1 MLELITTV
9 LLVGCVYLITK
20 LEHKVNELQ
29 DEVHA
34 LHHSL
39 DVETEA
45 LKDKISYIEKQN
57 GQTV

>member
-1 MLELITTV
+1 MLELITTAI
-9 LLVGCVYLITK
+9 LVGCVYLVTK

-39 DVETEA
+39 DLETET
-45 LKDKISYIEKQN
+45 LKEKISYLEKN
-57 GQTV
+57 GEKN